1 MISPAHTAEARR
13 VPVALRVNARP
24 CMRVILFAMLLA
36 SAARAAGPYPITWNW
51 PSNSTAAAVQ
61 ARYPWMQMAPE
72 RVNLDISLDG
82 GASYRPLAKGIPSGY
97 GDNTWSF
104 GLPDA
109 PEWMT
114 SAGIVRVSSLP
125 MYGRTL
131 AVQASSVVIAGIH
144 LVNPPVAVTN
154 GSSVTIRWVACGAGA
169 LLTLGTRAIGAE
181 DWISQAV
188 IASTDSNQGTHTN
201 SAVWSVSGVQSGP
214 SEIILQS
221 LEDPLCYRRHTLEV
235 AP

>member
-1 MISPAHTAEARR
+1 VIAFVVVSLAASIWIGMLIVLTA
-13 VPVALRVNARP
+13 LL
-24 CMRVILFAMLLA
+24 LFPGCVL
-36 SAARAAGPYPITWNW
+36 AAGPYPITWNW
-51 PSNSTAAAVQ
+51 PSNATAAAVQ

-82 GASYRPLAKGIPSGY
+82 GASYRPLANGVPSQY

-104 GLPDA
+104 SLLDV
-109 PEWMT
+109 PEWISST
-114 SAGIVRVSSLP
+114 GVVRVSSLP

-131 AVQASSVVIAGIH
+131 TVQASSVVIAGIH
-144 LVNPPVAVTN
+144 LVNPPAAVTN
-154 GSSVTIRWVACGAGA
+154 GTSVTIRWVACGSGP
-169 LLTLGTRAIGAE
+169 LVQLGSRAIGTE

-188 IASTDSNQGTHTN
+188 VASIDSNKGTHTN
-201 SAVWSVSGVQSGP
+201 SAVWSVSGVAAGP